1 MKQYHKQWKIRNA
14 QQVQKV
20 HEIHKGPVEAVGK
33 MDDKD
38 TILARTHINMVI
50 EIFLTV
56 SYIYF
61 VL

>member
-1 MKQYHKQWKIRNA
+1 
-14 QQVQKV
+14 
-20 HEIHKGPVEAVGK
+20 